1 MIIGYNACNSLTS
14 SNNLCIGSNGN
25 NLITGNFNTGIVV
38 LGSTSGYAHVPG
50 DLYVGGTIYEGTN
63 PSNSNDNGGKSNDD
77 SNGGANASDNQG
89 SDSNED
95 FDLVIDRDPDDGS
108 GGNSDD
114 IRREVEKYAKL
125 NSRLNAEET
134 TFQSLQS
141 DIDSNTQAISS
152 LQNYVQELH
161 TDMNAG
167 FAMSAAI
174 SAKVFPDVKGW
185 SLSGG
190 VGYYEN
196 QEAFAL
202 GVNYISDDFGFTVN
216 LAQSQ
221 REEQW
226 QM

>member
-1 MIIGYNACNSLTS
+1 MKQGYDAGSYSNSTLIGYRAGKYLDGDSNVVIGSNAAAASGNSGSYNVIIGYNACNSLTS

-25 NLITGNFNTGIVV
+25 NLIAGNFNTGIVV

-125 NSRLNAEET
+125 NSRLECRRN
-134 TFQSLQS
+134 
-141 DIDSNTQAISS
+141 NISK
-152 LQNYVQELH
+152 
-161 TDMNAG
+161 
-167 FAMSAAI
+167 FA
-174 SAKVFPDVKGW
+174 KR
-185 SLSGG
+185 
-190 VGYYEN
+190 Y
-196 QEAFAL
+196 
-202 GVNYISDDFGFTVN
+202 
-216 LAQSQ
+216 
-221 REEQW
+221 R
-226 QM
+226 